1 MGDSVSNQNPGSP
14 TSPASPP
21 LDKIS
26 AFVKVLSDYK
36 ELIGIFIFVIGGIL
50 WAFAYFATKQQL
62 DELKCLMNSN
72 ISIIQGKTD
81 AASLSQIL
89 IQNQQESA
97 PLEAK
102 TPLTAAE
109 TLRRD
114 QLKTAAD
121 DIARKLAEANTL
133 TAQAL
138 TKLTSGQCSGN

>member
-1 MGDSVSNQNPGSP
+1 M
-14 TSPASPP
+14 
-21 LDKIS
+21 
-26 AFVKVLSDYK
+26 
-36 ELIGIFIFVIGGIL
+36 